1 VKQLYEIAGLCPD
14 EAVRDREEI
23 KAEKLCA
30 RGTGRSLKAIERN
43 GRKKKTGAL
52 GTSWW
57 SKFTVLVERGLKER
71 KHESFRHQLPYI
83 QAAASDAIYSS

>member
-30 RGTGRSLKAIERN
+30 RGTGRSLKVIERN

-57 SKFTVLVERGLKER
+57 RGVSKKESMNLSDI
-71 KHESFRHQLPYI
+71 SFRTFKLRCFFI
-83 QAAASDAIYSS
+83 LLLVS

>member
-43 GRKKKTGAL
+43 GRKKK
-52 GTSWW
+52 
-57 SKFTVLVERGLKER
+57 LV
-71 KHESFRHQLPYI
+71 H
-83 QAAASDAIYSS
+83 